1 VRLSVDL
8 GSLDESVVEVD
19 RADSSVD
26 EVSFVD
32 M

>member
-1 VRLSVDL
+1 MRLSVDL

-19 RADSSVD
+19 RVDSSGD